1 MLTTKNY
8 FSETANIN
16 WDELPEALAKGN
28 KLVQG
33 ASAENWAAYHSNENI
48 KRVVDAYFIK
58 LEEYLG
64 KNNVVTPEKKLPEA
78 SKKKVAKK
86 ETKVTTPKTAQAK
99 TLNYKGLKVEIR
111 PASKTSKRYMVWDI
125 SKGQPFSNDRFDS
138 VNEAKRFITENEMDL
153 VKIVEPETKKE
164 YVTKEVEHIDSDVQ
178 FIKRYV
184 AMHEKVKT
192 QMQVLSLLHSLQK
205 AIVERRITKDSEY
218 TKEINHMQSQLIK
231 CYEMMGESVEIKIDP
246 KSLKRYL
253 AIANSEEVFESTK
266 FIKAFISLNGKKGVK
281 DKAQKL
287 YDKMKKAVKSGK
299 LQPTDKYAKKLNE
312 AYLILKEYL
321 ESNKEMLSISKAE
334 LNGFDI
340 FTKDELFGEEKTKEV
355 QVISSQE
362 LLKMEFETIGLQGK
376 YRELIGDPSVGFM
389 AMVYGLP
396 KSGKSTMCLDFA
408 KHLAEHHGKVLF
420 CPIEEGYGYTLQE
433 KIDRLGASHP
443 NLFIAEQVPEDLSEF
458 DFVFIDS
465 VSKAGMEISDITAL
479 HKKFPRTAFIFIYHS
494 TKEGKFR
501 GGNEHAHEVDVI
513 IEVVNGQASARG
525 RFSQIGSLKIKL

>member
-64 KNNVVTPEKKLPEA
+64 KNKVVTPEKKLPEA

-86 ETKVTTPKTAQAK
+86 ETKVSPPKPAQAK
-99 TLNYKGLKVEIR
+99 IVNYKGLKVEIR
-111 PASKTSKRYMVWDI
+111 PTSKTSKRFMVWDV
-125 SKGQPFSNDRFDS
+125 SKAQAFSNDRFDS
-138 VNEAKRFITENEMDL
+138 VDEAKRFITENEMEL
-153 VKIVEPETKKE
+153 VKSIEPEPKKE

-184 AMHEKVKT
+184 AMHGKIKT

-205 AIVERRITKDSEY
+205 AIIERRITKDSEY
-218 TKEINHMQSQLIK
+218 AKDINHMQSQLIK
-231 CYEMMGESVEIKIDP
+231 CYEMMGDAIEIKLEP

-266 FIKAFISLNGKKGVK
+266 FIKSFISLNGKKGVK

-287 YDKMKKAVKSGK
+287 YNRMKKAVKSGK
-299 LQPTDKYAKKLNE
+299 LQPTDKYAKKLND
-312 AYLILKEYL
+312 AYVLLKEYID
-321 ESNKEMLSISKAE
+321 SSKEMLSISKAE
-334 LNGFDI
+334 LSGFDI
-340 FTKDELFGEEKTKEV
+340 FEKDELFGDENAKEV

-513 IEVVNGQASARG
+513 IEVVNGEASAVG
-525 RFSQIGSLKIKL
+525 RFNSNSKIKIG

>member
-8 FSETANIN
+8 FTSTNTIN

-33 ASAENWAAYHSNENI
+33 ASADNWAAYNGNENI
-48 KRVVDAYFIK
+48 KRVVDAYFLK

-64 KNNVVTPEKKLPEA
+64 KTKTVVPEKKLPEA

-86 ETKVTTPKTAQAK
+86 ETKVSPPKSSPK
-99 TLNYKGLKVEIR
+99 KILNYKGLKVEIR
-111 PASKTSKRYMVWDI
+111 PFSKTSTKFMVWDI
-125 SKGQPFSNDRFDS
+125 SKSQTFSNDRFDS
-138 VNEAKRFITENEMDL
+138 VDEAKAFITQNQMEL
-153 VKIVEPETKKE
+153 LKVVELESKVN
-164 YVTKEVEHIDSDVQ
+164 YVTKEVEHIDTDIQ

-184 AMHEKVKT
+184 AMHGKVKT
-192 QMQVLSLLHSLQK
+192 QMQVLSLLHTLQK
-205 AIVERRITKDSEY
+205 AIVERRITKDSEFA
-218 TKEINHMQSQLIK
+218 KDINHMQSQLIK
-231 CYEMMGESVEIKIDP
+231 CYEMMGDVIEIKLEP

-253 AIANSEEVFESTK
+253 TIANSEEVYESTK
-266 FIKAFISLNGKKGVK
+266 LIKSFISLNGKKGVK
-281 DKAQKL
+281 DKAQRL

-299 LQPTDKYAKKLNE
+299 INANDKYAKKLND
-312 AYLILKEYL
+312 AYLILKDYL
-321 ESNKEMLSISKAE
+321 ESTKDMLSISKAE

-340 FTKDELFGEEKTKEV
+340 FEKDELFGNDNAKEV

-362 LLKMEFETIGLQGK
+362 LLKMEFETICLQGK
-376 YRELIGDPSVGFM
+376 YRDLIGDPSVGFM

-408 KHLAEHHGKVLF
+408 KHLAQHHGKVLF

-465 VSKAGMEISDITAL
+465 VTKAGMDIADITTL

-494 TKEGKFR
+494 TKEGKFK
-501 GGNEHAHEVDVI
+501 GENEHAHEVDVI
-513 IEVVNGQASARG
+513 IQVDKGKASSTG
-525 RFSQIGSLKIKL
+525 RFRAGGEMKI

>member
-8 FSETANIN
+8 FTSTNTIN

-33 ASAENWAAYHSNENI
+33 ASADNWAAYNSNENI
-48 KRVVDAYFIK
+48 KRVVDAYFLK

-64 KNNVVTPEKKLPEA
+64 KNKTETPEKKLPEA
-78 SKKKVAKK
+78 AKKKAVSKQKEAPVPKSSPKK
-86 ETKVTTPKTAQAK
+86 I
-99 TLNYKGLKVEIR
+99 LNYKGLKVEIR
-111 PASKTSKRYMVWDI
+111 PFSKTSTKFIVWDI
-125 SKGQPFSNDRFDS
+125 SKGQNFSNDRFDS
-138 VNEAKRFITENEMDL
+138 VDEAKVFISQNEMEL
-153 VKIVEPETKKE
+153 VKVVELETKE
-164 YVTKEVEHIDSDVQ
+164 SYDTKEVEHIDTDIQ

-184 AMHEKVKT
+184 AMHGKVKT

-218 TKEINHMQSQLIK
+218 AKDINHIQSQLIK
-231 CYEMMGESVEIKIDP
+231 CYEMMGDAIEIKLEP

-253 AIANSEEVFESTK
+253 TIANSEEVFESTK
-266 FIKAFISLNGKKGVK
+266 LIKSFISLNGKKGVK

-287 YDKMKKAVKSGK
+287 YDRMKKAVKSGK
-299 LQPTDKYAKKLNE
+299 IHSSDKYAKKLND

-321 ESNKEMLSISKAE
+321 ESSKDMLSISKAE

-340 FTKDELFGEEKTKEV
+340 FEKDELFGEKQSKEV
-355 QVISSQE
+355 KVISSQD
-362 LLKMEFETIGLQGK
+362 LLNMEFETIGLKGK

-408 KHLAEHHGKVLF
+408 KHLAENHGKVLF

-501 GGNEHAHEVDVI
+501 GGNGHAHEVDVI
-513 IEVVNGQASARG
+513 IEVVNGEASAKG
-525 RFSQIGSLKIKL
+525 RFNSEQKITI

>member
-1 MLTTKNY
+1 MLTTTNY
-8 FSETANIN
+8 FSNTSTIK

-33 ASAENWAAYHSNENI
+33 ASADNWSAYHSNENI
-48 KRVVDAYFIK
+48 KRVIDAYFLK
-58 LEEYLG
+58 LEEYLN
-64 KNNVVTPEKKLPEA
+64 KTTAIVPDKKLPAA
-78 SKKKVAKK
+78 SKKKVVKK
-86 ETKVTTPKTAQAK
+86 ETKVAAPTPTPAK
-99 TLNYKGLKVEIR
+99 KLNYKGLKVEIR
-111 PASKTSKRYMVWDI
+111 PASKTAKRFMVWDV
-125 SKGQPFSNDRFDS
+125 SKAESFSNDRFDS
-138 VNEAKRFITENEMDL
+138 VDEAKRFIAENEMEL
-153 VKIVEPETKKE
+153 VKTIKPETKVE
-164 YVTKEVEHIDSDVQ
+164 YKTKEVEHIDSDVQ

-184 AMHEKVKT
+184 AMHGKVKT
-192 QMQVLSLLHSLQK
+192 QVQVLSLLHSLQK
-205 AIVERRITKDSEY
+205 AIVERRITKDSEF

-231 CYEMMGESVEIKIDP
+231 CYEMMGDVIEIKIDT

-334 LNGFDI
+334 LNGFDP
-340 FTKDELFGEEKTKEV
+340 FNKDELFGEEKAKEV

-362 LLKMEFETIGLQGK
+362 LLNMEFETIGLQGK

-408 KHLAEHHGKVLF
+408 KHLAQHHGKVLF

-433 KIDRLGASHP
+433 KIDRLEASHP

-465 VSKAGMEISDITAL
+465 VSKAGMEISDITAF
-479 HKKFPRTAFIFIYHS
+479 HNKFPRTAFIFIYHS

-513 IEVVNGQASARG
+513 IEVVNGEASAVG
-525 RFSQIGSLKIKL
+525 RFNSNSKIKIS

>member
-8 FSETANIN
+8 FSNTANIN

-64 KNNVVTPEKKLPEA
+64 KNTVVTTEKKLPEA

-86 ETKVTTPKTAQAK
+86 ETKVSPPKPTQAK
-99 TLNYKGLKVEIR
+99 IVNYKGLKVEIR
-111 PASKTSKRYMVWDI
+111 PVSKTSKRFMVWDI
-125 SKGQPFSNDRFDS
+125 SKAQAFSNDRFDS
-138 VNEAKRFITENEMDL
+138 VEEAKSFITENEMEL
-153 VKIVEPETKKE
+153 VKTIEPETKKE

-184 AMHEKVKT
+184 AMHGRVKT

-218 TKEINHMQSQLIK
+218 AKDINHMQSQLIK
-231 CYEMMGESVEIKIDP
+231 CYEMMGEAIEIKLEP

-266 FIKAFISLNGKKGVK
+266 FIKSFISLNGKKGVK

-287 YDKMKKAVKSGK
+287 YDRMKKAVKSGK
-299 LQPTDKYAKKLNE
+299 LQPTDKYAKKLND
-312 AYLILKEYL
+312 AYILLKEYL
-321 ESNKEMLSISKAE
+321 DSSKEMLSISKAE
-334 LNGFDI
+334 LSGFNI
-340 FTKDELFGEEKTKEV
+340 FEKDELFGVENAKEV

-376 YRELIGDPSVGFM
+376 YRELVGDPSVGFM

-408 KHLAEHHGKVLF
+408 KHLAQHHGKVLF

-465 VSKAGMEISDITAL
+465 VSKAGMEIADITAL

-513 IEVVNGQASARG
+513 IEVVDGEASAVG
-525 RFSQIGSLKIKL
+525 RFK

>member
-33 ASAENWAAYHSNENI
+33 ASTDNWAAYHSNENI

-64 KNNVVTPEKKLPEA
+64 KNTVVIPEKKLPEA

-86 ETKVTTPKTAQAK
+86 EIKVSPPKAAQAK
-99 TLNYKGLKVEIR
+99 ILNYKGLKVEIR
-111 PASKTSKRYMVWDI
+111 PVSKTSKRFMVWDV
-125 SKGQPFSNDRFDS
+125 SKVQPFSNDRFDS
-138 VNEAKRFITENEMDL
+138 VEKAEKFISENEMEL
-153 VKIVEPETKKE
+153 VKSVESKTKGE
-164 YVTKEVEHIDSDVQ
+164 YKTKEVEHIDSDVQ

-184 AMHEKVKT
+184 SMHGKVKT

-218 TKEINHMQSQLIK
+218 AKDINHMQSQLIK
-231 CYEMMGESVEIKIDP
+231 CYEIMGDTIEIKLEP

-266 FIKAFISLNGKKGVK
+266 FIKSFISLNGKKGVK

-287 YDKMKKAVKSGK
+287 YDRMKKAVKNGK

-321 ESNKEMLSISKAE
+321 DSSKDMLSISKAE

-340 FTKDELFGEEKTKEV
+340 FEKDELFGEEKAKEV
-355 QVISSQE
+355 QVISSQD

-376 YRELIGDPSVGFM
+376 YRELIGDPSVGFI

-408 KHLAEHHGKVLF
+408 QQLAEHHGKVLF
-420 CPIEEGYGYTLQE
+420 CPIEEGFGYTLQE

-443 NLFIAEQVPEDLSEF
+443 NLYIAEQVPVDLSAF

-513 IEVVNGQASARG
+513 IEVVNGEVIAKG
-525 RFSQIGSLKIKL
+525 RFK

>member
-33 ASAENWAAYHSNENI
+33 ASAENWAAYNSNENI

-64 KNNVVTPEKKLPEA
+64 KNIEVAPEKKLPEA

-86 ETKVTTPKTAQAK
+86 EIKVTTPKPAQAK

-111 PASKTSKRYMVWDI
+111 PVSKTSKRFMVWDV
-125 SKGQPFSNDRFDS
+125 SKAQAFSNDRFDS
-138 VNEAKRFITENEMDL
+138 VDEAKRFITENEMEL
-153 VKIVEPETKKE
+153 VKSIEPEPKKE

-184 AMHEKVKT
+184 AMHGKVKT

-218 TKEINHMQSQLIK
+218 AKDINHMQSQLIK
-231 CYEMMGESVEIKIDP
+231 CYEMMGDAIEIKLEP

-253 AIANSEEVFESTK
+253 DIANSEEVFESTK
-266 FIKAFISLNGKKGVK
+266 FIKSFISLNGKKGVK

-287 YDKMKKAVKSGK
+287 YDRMKKAVKSGK
-299 LQPTDKYAKKLNE
+299 LQPTDKYAKKLND
-312 AYLILKEYL
+312 AYVILKEYID
-321 ESNKEMLSISKAE
+321 SSKDMLSISKAE

-340 FTKDELFGEEKTKEV
+340 FEKDELFGEEKAKEV
-355 QVISSQE
+355 QVISSHE
-362 LLKMEFETIGLQGK
+362 LLKMEFETIGLEGK

-408 KHLAEHHGKVLF
+408 KHLAQHHGKVLF

-443 NLFIAEQVPEDLSEF
+443 NLFIAEQVPEDLSDF

-465 VSKAGMEISDITAL
+465 VSKAGMEISDISAL

-513 IEVVNGQASARG
+513 IEVVNGQASAKG
-525 RFSQIGSLKIKL
+525 RFRVWGSMRI

>member
-8 FSETANIN
+8 FSETANIK

-28 KLVQG
+28 RLVQG
-33 ASAENWAAYHSNENI
+33 ASADNWAAYHANENI
-48 KRVVDAYFIK
+48 KRVVDAYFLK

-64 KNNVVTPEKKLPEA
+64 KGTVVIPEKKLPEA
-78 SKKKVAKK
+78 GKKKISKKGVKAPAPKPTPTKK
-86 ETKVTTPKTAQAK
+86 
-99 TLNYKGLKVEIR
+99 LNYKGLKVEIR
-111 PASKTSKRYMVWDI
+111 PVSKTSKRCMVWDI

-138 VNEAKRFITENEMDL
+138 VDEAKRFITENEMEL
-153 VKIVEPETKKE
+153 VKTVEHETKEK
-164 YVTKEVEHIDSDVQ
+164 YTTKEVEHIDSDVQ

-184 AMHEKVKT
+184 AMHGKVKT

-205 AIVERRITKDSEY
+205 AIVERRITKDSDY
-218 TKEINHMQSQLIK
+218 AKDINHMQSQLIK
-231 CYEMMGESVEIKIDP
+231 CYEMMGDAIEIKLEP

-266 FIKAFISLNGKKGVK
+266 FIKSFISLNGKKGVK

-287 YDKMKKAVKSGK
+287 YDRMKKAVKSGK

-312 AYLILKEYL
+312 AYLILQEYL
-321 ESNKEMLSISKAE
+321 ESSKDMLSISKAE

-340 FTKDELFGEEKTKEV
+340 FKNDELFGEEKAKVV

-408 KHLAEHHGKVLF
+408 KHLAQHHGKVLF

-443 NLFIAEQVPEDLSEF
+443 NLFIAEQVPEDLSEY

-513 IEVVNGQASARG
+513 IEVVNGGVSAMG
-525 RFSQIGSLKIKL
+525 RFK

>member
-8 FSETANIN
+8 FTSTNTIN
-16 WDELPEALAKGN
+16 WDELPEALAKGH

-33 ASAENWAAYHSNENI
+33 ASADNWAAYNGNENI
-48 KRVVDAYFIK
+48 KRVVDAYFLK

-64 KNNVVTPEKKLPEA
+64 KNKTVAPEKKLPEA
-78 SKKKVAKK
+78 AKKKAVSKQK
-86 ETKVTTPKTAQAK
+86 EAAVPNSSPKK

-111 PASKTSKRYMVWDI
+111 PFSKTSPKYIVWDI
-125 SKGQPFSNDRFDS
+125 SKSQTFSNDRFDS
-138 VNEAKRFITENEMDL
+138 VDEAKRFITQNEMDL
-153 VKIVEPETKKE
+153 VKVVEPETKE
-164 YVTKEVEHIDSDVQ
+164 SYDTKEVEHIDTDIQ

-184 AMHEKVKT
+184 AMHGKVKT
-192 QMQVLSLLHSLQK
+192 QVQVLSLLHSLQK

-218 TKEINHMQSQLIK
+218 AKDINHMQSQLIK
-231 CYEMMGESVEIKIDP
+231 CYEMMGNVIEIKLEP

-253 AIANSEEVFESTK
+253 TIANSEEVYESTK
-266 FIKAFISLNGKKGVK
+266 LIKSFISLNGKKGVK

-287 YDKMKKAVKSGK
+287 YYRMKKAVKSGK
-299 LQPTDKYAKKLNE
+299 IHSSDKYAKKLNE
-312 AYLILKEYL
+312 AYLILQEYL
-321 ESNKEMLSISKAE
+321 ESSKDILSISKAE
-334 LNGFDI
+334 LSGFDI
-340 FTKDELFGEEKTKEV
+340 FEKDELFGVENAKEV

-396 KSGKSTMCLDFA
+396 KSGKSTMCLNFA
-408 KHLAEHHGKVLF
+408 KHLAQNHGKVLF

-465 VSKAGMEISDITAL
+465 VSKAGMEISDITVL

-513 IEVVNGQASARG
+513 IEVVNGGASAVG
-525 RFSQIGSLKIKL
+525 RFNSNSKIKIS

>member
-8 FSETANIN
+8 FTSTNTIN

-28 KLVQG
+28 KLVHG
-33 ASAENWAAYHSNENI
+33 ASADNWAAYNGNENI
-48 KRVVDAYFIK
+48 KRVVDAYFLK

-64 KNNVVTPEKKLPEA
+64 KNKTVAPEKKLPDA
-78 SKKKVAKK
+78 AKKKAVSKQKEVPAPKSSPKK
-86 ETKVTTPKTAQAK
+86 I
-99 TLNYKGLKVEIR
+99 LNYKGLKVEIR
-111 PASKTSKRYMVWDI
+111 PFSKTSTKFIVWDI
-125 SKGQPFSNDRFDS
+125 SKSQTFSNDRFDS
-138 VNEAKRFITENEMDL
+138 VDEAKRFITQNEMDL
-153 VKIVEPETKKE
+153 VKVVESETKVS
-164 YVTKEVEHIDSDVQ
+164 YVTKEVEHIDTDIH

-184 AMHEKVKT
+184 AMHGKVKT

-218 TKEINHMQSQLIK
+218 AKDINHMQSQLIK
-231 CYEMMGESVEIKIDP
+231 CYEMMGDVIEIKLEP

-253 AIANSEEVFESTK
+253 TIANSEEVYESTK
-266 FIKAFISLNGKKGVK
+266 FIKSFISLNGKKGVK

-287 YDKMKKAVKSGK
+287 YDRMKKAVKSGK
-299 LQPTDKYAKKLNE
+299 IHSSDKYAKKLND

-321 ESNKEMLSISKAE
+321 ESSKDMLSISKAE

-340 FTKDELFGEEKTKEV
+340 FEKDELFGEDNAKEV
-355 QVISSQE
+355 KVISSQE

-376 YRELIGDPSVGFM
+376 YRELIGDPSIGFM

-408 KHLAEHHGKVLF
+408 KHLAQHHGKVLF

-513 IEVVNGQASARG
+513 IEIVDGVANARG
-525 RFSQIGSLKIKL
+525 RFNTPAEMVVN